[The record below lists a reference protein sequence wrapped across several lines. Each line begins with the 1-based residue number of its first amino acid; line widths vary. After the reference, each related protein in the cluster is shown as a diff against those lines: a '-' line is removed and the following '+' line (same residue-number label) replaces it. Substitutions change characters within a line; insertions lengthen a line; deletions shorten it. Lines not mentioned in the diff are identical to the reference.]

1 MGLTVKRKLVHV
13 DGMVNLPELI
23 RVDAGRSGAVTAP
36 EFDASPSPR
45 IGGWS
50 VAYADIIAL
59 RMRDPMTEIG
69 S

>member
-1 MGLTVKRKLVHV
+1 
-13 DGMVNLPELI
+13 MVNLPELI

-59 RMRDPMTEIG
+59 RMRAPVTEIG